1 MIQVKQDLSA
11 ALQVA
16 LQAVV
21 TELAG
26 DGGATPPVAAFESP
40 KQASHGDL
48 AITAAMPLAKSLKKN
63 PRELAGLLVAAL
75 NAQPAVQR
83 WVQAL
88 EIAGPGF
95 INLRLAPAAKQA
107 VVAEVLAQRDQF
119 GRQPPNGERVM
130 VEFVSA
136 NPTGPL
142 HVGHARQAALGD
154 AICSLFQT
162 QGRNVTREFYYNDA
176 GVQIATLARST
187 QLRIQGVKPGDP
199 AWPTDPDNPDSKKFY
214 NGDYIQDIADAFLR
228 KETVTA
234 DDRAFTA
241 SGDADDLDSIRQF
254 AVAYLRHE
262 QDLDLQ
268 VFGLKFDNYFLESSV
283 YANGALDTVVQR
295 MVASGKTYEK
305 DGALWF
311 RSTDYGDDQD
321 RVMRKSGDGSYTY
334 FVPDVAYHVNKF
346 ERGYRQV
353 INVQG
358 SDHHGTIARVRG
370 GLQAVELGIP
380 AGYPDYVLHKMVTVM
395 KGGQE
400 VKISKRAGSYVTLRD
415 LVEWTSRDAVRFFLI
430 SRKADTEFIFD
441 IDLALKAN
449 DENPVFYV
457 QYAHARICS
466 VQRQWIEEVADW
478 PEVRQRSRRQMKA
491 TLVDFVEALCAP
503 EAVSLDFKSGVA
515 LVTLLANSAVKEDVS
530 SDFAARQAN
539 VRALITEKNFQRL
552 HLLIDDLPFDS
563 VHVRKHLLKL
573 SLDVGRNH
581 GFGIWGRQ
589 IQQHLDAEAMPTDSA
604 QRLFSFFAPSVLAKA
619 NVSLLTAPTEAALM
633 LKLADYPDML
643 TRAAADLAPHDVAF
657 YLRDL
662 AAAFHSYYAAERFLV
677 DDPALAQA
685 RMALLAA
692 TAQVLRNALGVL
704 GVSAPEA
711 MAREAVP
718 ADGMAAP
725 EASA

>member
-1 MIQVKQDLSA
+1 MIQAKHELQQ
-11 ALQVA
+11 ALQGA
-16 LQAVV
+16 LTEMAASAGFAGVV
-21 TELAG
+21 T
-26 DGGATPPVAAFESP
+26 PIAAFESP
-40 KQASHGDL
+40 KQAAHGDL
-48 AITAAMPLAKSLKKN
+48 AITAAMPLAKTLKKN
-63 PRELAGLLVAAL
+63 PREIGEALVRAL
-75 NAQPAVQR
+75 QATPAFQR

-95 INLRLAPAAKQA
+95 INLRLSPAAKQA
-107 VVAEVLAQRDQF
+107 VVQEVLAAGAAYGQQPQT
-119 GRQPPNGERVM
+119 GRRVM

-154 AICSLFQT
+154 AICALFQR
-162 QGRNVTREFYYNDA
+162 QGDDVTREFYYNDA

-187 QLRIQGVKPGDP
+187 QLRAQGFKPGGP
-199 AWPTDPDNPDSKKFY
+199 AWPTDTENPESKKFY
-214 NGDYIQDIADAFLR
+214 NGDYIQDIADAFMR
-228 KETVTA
+228 KDTVTA

-241 SGDADDLDSIRQF
+241 SGAADDLDGIRQF

-268 VFGLKFDNYFLESSV
+268 SFGLKFDNYFLESSV
-283 YANGALDTVVQR
+283 YANGALDAVVER
-295 MVASGKTYEK
+295 LVASGKTYEK

-321 RVMRKSGDGSYTY
+321 RVMRKSADGSYTY
-334 FVPDVAYHVNKF
+334 FVPDLAYHVNKF
-346 ERGYRQV
+346 QRGYTQC

-370 GLQAVELGIP
+370 GLQAVGLGIP
-380 AGYPDYVLHKMVTVM
+380 QGFPDYVLHKMVTVM

-441 IDLALKAN
+441 IDLARKAG

-466 VQRQWIEEVADW
+466 VLAAYTGVRSFATAD
-478 PEVRQRSRRQMKA
+478 
-491 TLVDFVEALCAP
+491 L
-503 EAVSLDFKSGVA
+503 
-515 LVTLLANSAVKEDVS
+515 
-530 SDFAARQAN
+530 
-539 VRALITEKNFQRL
+539 
-552 HLLIDDLPFDS
+552 
-563 VHVRKHLLKL
+563 
-573 SLDVGRNH
+573 
-581 GFGIWGRQ
+581 
-589 IQQHLDAEAMPTDSA
+589 
-604 QRLFSFFAPSVLAKA
+604 
-619 NVSLLTAPTEAALM
+619 SLLTAPTEAALM
-633 LKLADYPDML
+633 LKLADYPGML

-657 YLRDL
+657 YLREL

-677 DDPALAQA
+677 DEPALARA
-685 RMALLAA
+685 RMALLSA
-692 TAQVLRNALGVL
+692 TAQVLKNALALL

-711 MAREAVP
+711 MAREA
-718 ADGMAAP
+718 
-725 EASA
+725 ASAVEVVA